1 MVKGTAI
8 LTIYLHRLVNVQIP
22 ENETNVNVQGSVQ
35 LENMDPDFRSVLDN
49 PRGVASNLSLS

>member
-1 MVKGTAI
+1 MVKGMAI

-35 LENMDPDFRSVLDN
+35 LENMDPDFLK
-49 PRGVASNLSLS
+49 PHASQRR

>member
-49 PRGVASNLSLS
+49 PRGVTSNLSLS